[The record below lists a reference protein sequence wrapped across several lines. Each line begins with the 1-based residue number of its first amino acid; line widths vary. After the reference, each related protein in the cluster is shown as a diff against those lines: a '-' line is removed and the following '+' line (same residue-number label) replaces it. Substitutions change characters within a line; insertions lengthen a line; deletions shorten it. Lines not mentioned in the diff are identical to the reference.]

1 MPALHKAQA
10 ESRESMK
17 TISEQAGVGSSGE
30 VIDLAAPTT
39 PRSVARRVRRIP
51 IRVGGKVRVVDG
63 DAEHLPRDR
72 SDEDI
77 GNAVGHSMD
86 AGLLAGGQQLNLS
99 QVRDALG
106 RYDAVIESIAYV
118 AGEAVELANTTPARS
133 ATTAPARPPRRPTT
147 TTRSTPMQRRD
158 PLSPVLYRNEPESDL
173 DLSVPAG
180 EAGSAP
186 VDDDVRR
193 YGPRL
198 DLGALAAASSSEVLA
213 HFKANHPGEFRTPFS
228 DASPEWRAELDR
240 NSEYRPHHAGQGF
253 NSDGS
258 QKLHAQQPADAYED
272 ADLLFRRPGES
283 EVDRTNRVLAR
294 DRGRGEMDAAQKWA
308 REHARAS
315 IAGYLH

>member
-1 MPALHKAQA
+1 VK
-10 ESRESMK
+10 S
-17 TISEQAGVGSSGE
+17 ISEQAGVGSSGE

-86 AGLLAGGQQLNLS
+86 AGLLAGGQELNLS
-99 QVRDALG
+99 QVRDCLD
-106 RYDAVIESIAYV
+106 RYDSVIESIVYV
-118 AGEAVELANTTPARS
+118 AGEAVELANATTPARP
-133 ATTAPARPPRRPTT
+133 ATTAPARPPRRPSTT
-147 TTRSTPMQRRD
+147 TPRSTPMPRRD

-180 EAGSAP
+180 EGNSAAA
-186 VDDDVRR
+186 DDDERR
-193 YGPRL
+193 YGPRINSA
-198 DLGALAAASSSEVLA
+198 DLAAAWSPEQWA
-213 HFKANHPGEFRTPFS
+213 HFKQNHPGDFRTPFT

-240 NSEYRPHHAGQGF
+240 SSAYQPRHAGQGF

-258 QKLHAQQPADAYED
+258 QKLHSQMPGVGGYESSYY
-272 ADLLFRRPGES
+272 LLRQGDET

-294 DRGRGEMDAAQKWA
+294 NRGRGEMAEARAWAQK
-308 REHARAS
+308 HAAAS
-315 IAGYLH
+315 ITGYLH